1 MTEQEYK
8 EMSIKEFIKALE
20 IYDSGHT
27 GLKVK
32 KPDMKKGF
40 RIMKYFPMFLLLILI
55 RNLQRNWLDMQQ
67 KFFRILLEEPIIW

>member
-32 KPDMKKGF
+32 KPEMKKGF
-40 RIMKYFPMFLLLILI
+40 RIMKYFPMFLLHTPIL
-55 RNLQRNWLDMQQ
+55 R
-67 KFFRILLEEPIIW
+67 